1 MAISPSDFPKSLT
14 SSFNLP
20 GATSE
25 LNTVATRPQGR
36 TGKFG
41 GPVRNNG
48 LGPGDLVKD
57 HEYQAIPVG
66 KRDMLCESTNV
77 RSHTSAMC
85 CVKTQ
90 MLEVTRVTDS

>member
-1 MAISPSDFPKSLT
+1 MHARIL
-14 SSFNLP
+14 NLMHADVHP
-20 GATSE
+20 V
-25 LNTVATRPQGR
+25 NTHTRAVPANS
-36 TGKFG
+36 

-48 LGPGDLVKD
+48 LGPSGLVKD

-85 CVKTQ
+85 CVKAQ
-90 MLEVTRVTDS
+90 MLEVTRVIDS

>member
-1 MAISPSDFPKSLT
+1 MEHVCFLALVPSK
-14 SSFNLP
+14 N
-20 GATSE
+20 
-25 LNTVATRPQGR
+25 QGR

-48 LGPGDLVKD
+48 LGPGGLVKD

-66 KRDMLCESTNV
+66 KRDMLCENTNV

-85 CVKTQ
+85 CVKAQ